1 MIMFENL
8 SKLLD
13 RFSDFLA
20 ARKGLLPMIGIF
32 LVVVNFIIR
41 LSPPSWLSKTDLL
54 LHLGV
59 ILCILGIMLAWA
71 L

>member
-1 MIMFENL
+1 MERI

-13 RFSDFLA
+13 QASNFFA
-20 ARKGLLPMIGIF
+20 HRKGLLPLLGIF
-32 LVVVNFIIR
+32 LVVVNLLIR
-41 LSPPSWLSKTDLL
+41 IFLPGWLADTNLF

-59 ILCILGIMLAWA
+59 IVSLIGIMLAWA

>member
-1 MIMFENL
+1 MIMIENL

-20 ARKGLLPMIGIF
+20 ARKGLLPLIGIF
-32 LVVVNFIIR
+32 LVFVNFIIR
-41 LSPPSWLSKTDLL
+41 LFPASWLSNTDLF

-59 ILCILGIMLAWA
+59 ILAILGIMLAWA

>member
-1 MIMFENL
+1 MLENL
-8 SKLLD
+8 SKILD

-20 ARKGLLPMIGIF
+20 ARKGLLPLLGILF
-32 LVVVNFIIR
+32 VLINFVIR
-41 LSPPSWLSKTDLL
+41 LFPPSWLSATDLF

-59 ILCILGIMLAWA
+59 ILGILGIMLAWA

>member
-1 MIMFENL
+1 MFENL

-13 RFSDFLA
+13 RFSDFIA
-20 ARKGLLPMIGIF
+20 ARKGLLPLLGIL
-32 LVVVNFIIR
+32 LVLVNFIIR
-41 LSPPSWLSKTDLL
+41 LFPPSWLSKTDLF

-59 ILCILGIMLAWA
+59 ILGILGIMLAWA

>member
-1 MIMFENL
+1 MFENL

-20 ARKGLLPMIGIF
+20 ARKGLLPLLGIVMV
-32 LVVVNFIIR
+32 LVNFVIR
-41 LSPPSWLSKTDLL
+41 LFPPSWLSYTDLY

-59 ILCILGIMLAWA
+59 ILGILGIMLAWA

>member
-1 MIMFENL
+1 MLENL

-20 ARKGLLPMIGIF
+20 ARKGLLPLLGIL
-32 LVVVNFIIR
+32 LVTVNFIIR
-41 LSPPSWLSKTDLL
+41 LFPPSWLSSTDLF

-59 ILCILGIMLAWA
+59 ILGILGIMLAWA